1 MRDFV
6 RFALTVLVLTAVTW
20 CLLALLGLGSGLDP
34 ARAAARAALV
44 TWGLLLWGL
53 MLGGA
58 GYAVV
63 TAVREALVEN
73 RPLADPAPDES
84 DADADAKPTAPNVTQ

>member
-1 MRDFV
+1 MRDFA
-6 RFALTVLVLTAVTW
+6 RFASTVLVLTAVTW
-20 CLLALLGLGSGLDP
+20 CLLTFLGLGSGLDP

-53 MLGGA
+53 MIGGA

-63 TAVREALVEN
+63 TALRKALAEN
-73 RPLADPAPDES
+73 CPLSDPAPDES
-84 DADADAKPTAPNVTQ
+84 DADAKPTPPT